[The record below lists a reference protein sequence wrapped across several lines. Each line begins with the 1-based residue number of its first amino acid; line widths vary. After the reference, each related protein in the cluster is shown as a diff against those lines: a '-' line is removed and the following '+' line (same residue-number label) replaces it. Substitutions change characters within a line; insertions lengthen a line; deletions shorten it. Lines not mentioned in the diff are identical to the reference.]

1 MTFPPKAVVDRIK
14 AEYPEGTKVELLCM
28 NDPYR
33 EMPTGLIGTVTC
45 VDDVGTVFCR
55 WSNGCALGLV
65 YGEDSYR
72 KI

>member
-1 MTFPPKAVVDRIK
+1 MTFPSKAVVDRIK
-14 AEYPEGTKVELLCM
+14 AEYPAGTKVELLCM

-33 EMPTGLIGTVTC
+33 EMPAGLIGTVTC
-45 VDDVGTVFCR
+45 VDDSGTVFCR
-55 WSNGCALGLV
+55 WSNDSTLGLV

>member
-1 MTFPPKAVVDRIK
+1 MIFPDRKTVERIR
-14 AEYPEGTKVELLCM
+14 AEYPKGTKVELLHM

-33 EMPTGLIGTVTC
+33 EMPAGLIGTVTC
-45 VDDVGTVFCR
+45 VDDTGTVHCV
-55 WSNGCALGLV
+55 WSNDSSLGLV

>member
-1 MTFPPKAVVDRIK
+1 MNFPSKAVVDRIK
-14 AEYPEGTKVELLCM
+14 AEYPAGTKVELLHM

-33 EMPTGLIGTVTC
+33 EMPAGMIGTVTC
-45 VDDVGTVFCR
+45 VDDSGTVFCR

-65 YGEDSYR
+65 CGEDSYR